1 MNLSW
6 WRCAC
11 APSEQNSEHA
21 AVHIQRDACETCVYI
36 ERNSN
41 RGPFMV
47 YLAPCGTTGG
57 FFFLLFAFAAAHCRL
72 LSAFA
77 ELAKWMSKLPRIFI
91 ECVRVHQVLVYYGR
105 STRSHSHVFF
115 YFYSFSISFYSTY
128 EVQWIHTHYSLFRFS
143 LSLSSL
149 LLIRSYSFIY
159 SVSHSYE
166 YELADANCFWLHIL
180 SRHTHAAHD

>member
-115 YFYSFSISFYSTY
+115 IFI
-128 EVQWIHTHYSLFRFS
+128 LFRFLSTLHTNYSEYTHIIHCFVS
-143 LSLSSL
+143 LSLS

>member
-105 STRSHSHVFF
+105 STRSHSHVFLF
-115 YFYSFSISFYSTY
+115 LFLFFFDFFLLYIRIT
-128 EVQWIHTHYSLFRFS
+128 VNTHIIHCFVS
-143 LSLSSL
+143 LSLSLPFFSSVHIHL
-149 LLIRSYSFIY
+149 YIPFLIHMNMSWPMQIAFG
-159 SVSHSYE
+159 
-166 YELADANCFWLHIL
+166 CTF
-180 SRHTHAAHD
+180 